1 MKYVT
6 NLYDKEFLTDRVR
19 VRKIWACN
27 MSQQRSSPAANVW
40 NAVGSS
46 IYATEEPLSKSFFFT
61 FWQMIFEFKNIVS
74 FTKTKQ
80 KHPSPPPP
88 KKPNNKLPIFYRA
101 IMVILERVNI
111 KKTYKYLR
119 LTDSKSSYITP
130 SGSWMS

>member
-1 MKYVT
+1 
-6 NLYDKEFLTDRVR
+6 
-19 VRKIWACN
+19 
-27 MSQQRSSPAANVW
+27 
-40 NAVGSS
+40 
-46 IYATEEPLSKSFFFT
+46 
-61 FWQMIFEFKNIVS
+61 MIFEFKNIVS

-80 KHPSPPPP
+80 KHPSPPPQ
-88 KKPNNKLPIFYRA
+88 KNPNNKLPIFYRA

>member
-1 MKYVT
+1 MYEM
-6 NLYDKEFLTDRVR
+6 L
-19 VRKIWACN
+19 
-27 MSQQRSSPAANVW
+27 S
-40 NAVGSS
+40 
-46 IYATEEPLSKSFFFT
+46 EPLFMPPKNLIQNLFFYILADDI
-61 FWQMIFEFKNIVS
+61 WIQEYCLLHQNK
-74 FTKTKQ
+74 TKT
-80 KHPSPPPP
+80 PLSPPP

>member
-46 IYATEEPLSKSFFFT
+46 IYATEEPLSKSFFLHFGR
-61 FWQMIFEFKNIVS
+61 WYLNSRILSPSPKQNKN
-74 FTKTKQ
+74 T
-80 KHPSPPPP
+80 PPPPP
-88 KKPNNKLPIFYRA
+88 KKTNNKLPIFYRA

>member
-46 IYATEEPLSKSFFFT
+46 IYATEEPLSKSFFFYILADDI
-61 FWQMIFEFKNIVS
+61 WIQEYCLLHQNK
-74 FTKTKQ
+74 TKT
-80 KHPSPPPP
+80 PLSPPP
-88 KKPNNKLPIFYRA
+88 KKNQI
-101 IMVILERVNI
+101 I
-111 KKTYKYLR
+111 
-119 LTDSKSSYITP
+119 SSPFFTEQL
-130 SGSWMS
+130 W

>member
-1 MKYVT
+1 
-6 NLYDKEFLTDRVR
+6 
-19 VRKIWACN
+19 
-27 MSQQRSSPAANVW
+27 
-40 NAVGSS
+40 
-46 IYATEEPLSKSFFFT
+46 
-61 FWQMIFEFKNIVS
+61 MIFEFKNIVS

-80 KHPSPPPP
+80 KHPLSPPP
-88 KKPNNKLPIFYRA
+88 KKNNKLPIFYRA

>member
-1 MKYVT
+1 
-6 NLYDKEFLTDRVR
+6 
-19 VRKIWACN
+19 
-27 MSQQRSSPAANVW
+27 
-40 NAVGSS
+40 
-46 IYATEEPLSKSFFFT
+46 
-61 FWQMIFEFKNIVS
+61 MIFEFKNIVS

-88 KKPNNKLPIFYRA
+88 QKKPNNKLPIFYRA

>member
-1 MKYVT
+1 
-6 NLYDKEFLTDRVR
+6 
-19 VRKIWACN
+19 
-27 MSQQRSSPAANVW
+27 
-40 NAVGSS
+40 
-46 IYATEEPLSKSFFFT
+46 
-61 FWQMIFEFKNIVS
+61 MIFELKNIVS

-80 KHPSPPPP
+80 KHPLPPPP
-88 KKPNNKLPIFYRA
+88 QNNKLPIFYRA